1 MSHAKEQQLVLS
13 RREQDDDIPGDFQP
27 CHTAQG
33 MEDGSV
39 TGQRAGEQRA
49 FSSLTAQGTGACA
62 CCRIH
67 RGNKK
72 IKQIIKEVAQL
83 GSSMQ

>member
-1 MSHAKEQQLVLS
+1 MSHTKEQQLVLS
-13 RREQDDDIPGDFQP
+13 RRERDDDTPGDFQP

-49 FSSLTAQGTGACA
+49 FSSLTA
-62 CCRIH
+62 
-67 RGNKK
+67 
-72 IKQIIKEVAQL
+72 
-83 GSSMQ
+83 